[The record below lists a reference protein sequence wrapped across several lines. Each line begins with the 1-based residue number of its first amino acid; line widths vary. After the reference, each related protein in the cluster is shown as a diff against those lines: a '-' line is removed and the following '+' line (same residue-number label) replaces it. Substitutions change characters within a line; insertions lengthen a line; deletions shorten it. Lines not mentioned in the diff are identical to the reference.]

1 MTLVLGIDT
10 GGTYTDGVLLDHETK
25 EVVATSKTLTTH
37 HDLTIGILEAID
49 TLSLDD
55 PSTVKLVSISTT
67 LATNAV
73 AEGKGKPVA
82 LFLLGYDPELI
93 RQFNFASRFATPHH
107 FFVRGGH
114 DLQGNPQAPLD
125 EDGLKEFLKSVRGKV
140 EAIALSGYFSPLN
153 PAHEEQAASIIQNVA
168 VDGNPAQHEWPVV
181 LGHQLSTR
189 LDSVK
194 RATTASLNASL
205 LPLLQ
210 DFVVS
215 VSDAMEQRGLE
226 APLMV
231 VRGDG
236 TLMSAAVAEGR
247 PVETV
252 HSGPAASAVG
262 GHFLARSETGQSVE
276 RALVIDIGG
285 TTTDIAVVDGGR
297 VQVTEEGATV
307 GGFRTAV
314 QAADIHSIGLG
325 GDSHLTFDRE
335 DRLVIGPARV
345 VPLANLA
352 AQHPRVSQELRALRH
367 KRLTENIL
375 NWTEYWF
382 LMREPPS
389 TRVDARAVEVLT
401 VLRDEGPQAVKALLD
416 RFGLMHPLQFGGQTL
431 LEQGI
436 IGRAGLTPTDLL
448 HVSGEYAPW
457 DVEAARVAAEKIG
470 RLRGWDVDEFVE
482 RVKERIAERIV
493 SEAVSFLTKRPIPPE
508 LPHPGGRV
516 LGRWLLDNSLS
527 DADPYLETPIRLR
540 MPLIG
545 IGAPAGIFLP
555 RVAELL
561 HTDLVLPDHY
571 PVANAV
577 GAVAA
582 SVVAQEEA
590 RIYPHLEDLRLVG
603 YYAQWGEER
612 RVFSKLEPALDYA
625 KARAQQGAL
634 AAARESS
641 AVDPQATVDVIPNG
655 ADSYRVLAR
664 AIGNPRLGNS

>member
-10 GGTYTDGVLLDHETK
+10 GGTYTDGVLLDYDTK

-37 HDLTIGILEAID
+37 RDLTAGILAAID
-49 TLSLDD
+49 ALPLDD
-55 PSTVKLVSISTT
+55 PSAVKLVSISTT

-107 FFVRGGH
+107 FFVPGGH
-114 DLQGNPQAPLD
+114 DLQGNRQAPLD
-125 EDGLKEFLKSVRGKV
+125 EEDLKGRLKSVRSRV
-140 EAIALSGYFSPLN
+140 EAVAISGYFSPLN
-153 PAHEEQAASIIQNVA
+153 PAHEEQAASIVTNEVSRA
-168 VDGNPAQHEWPVV
+168 RSDGRRLPVV

-189 LDSVK
+189 LGSIK

-210 DFVVS
+210 DFIVS

-226 APLMV
+226 SPLMV

-262 GHFLARSETGQSVE
+262 GHFLASVD

-285 TTTDIAVVDGGR
+285 TTTDIAVVDDGR

-314 QAADIHSIGLG
+314 QAAGVHSIGLG

-352 AQHPRVSQELRALRH
+352 DNYPRVSHELRGLRH
-367 KRLTENIL
+367 KRPTENIL

-382 LMREPPS
+382 LMRERPS
-389 TRVDARAVEVLT
+389 TRVDTRTMEVLK

-416 RFGLMHPLQFGGQTL
+416 RFGLMHPLQFGGQRL
-431 LEQGI
+431 LEQDI

-470 RLRGWDVDEFVE
+470 RLRGWDVGEFVK

-493 SEAVSFLTKRPIPPE
+493 SEAVGFLTKRPIPPE

-540 MPLIG
+540 MPIIG

-561 HTDLVLPDHY
+561 HTDLILPDHY

-582 SVVAQEEA
+582 SVVAQAEA
-590 RIYPHLEDLRLVG
+590 RIYPHLDDLRLVG
-603 YYAQWGEER
+603 YYVQWADER
-612 RVFSKLEPALDYA
+612 KMFSKLEPALDYA
-625 KARAQQGAL
+625 KATTQQGAL

-641 AVDPQATVDVIPNG
+641 AVDPQATVDVIPDG
-655 ADSYRVLAR
+655 ADSYRVVTR

>member
-10 GGTYTDGVLLDHETK
+10 GGTYTDGVLLDYHTK
-25 EVVATSKTLTTH
+25 EVVAASKTLTTH

-49 TLSLDD
+49 TLPIDD
-55 PSTVKLVSISTT
+55 PSAVRLVSISTT

-73 AEGKGKPVA
+73 AEGKGRPVA

-93 RQFNFASRFATPHH
+93 RQFSFASRFATPHH

-114 DLQGNPQAPLD
+114 DLQGNAQAPLD
-125 EDGLKEFLKSVRGKV
+125 EDVLKRTLDSVHEKV
-140 EAIALSGYFSPLN
+140 EAVAISGYFSPLN
-153 PAHEEQAASIIQNVA
+153 PAHEERAASIIAPEVSRGQSNR
-168 VDGNPAQHEWPVV
+168 HELPVV

-189 LDSVK
+189 LDSIK

-210 DFVVS
+210 DFIVS
-215 VSDAMEQRGLE
+215 VSEAMAQRGLD

-236 TLMSAAVAEGR
+236 TLMGAAVAEGR

-262 GHFLARSETGQSVE
+262 GHFLAGVE
-276 RALVIDIGG
+276 RALIIDIGG

-314 QAADIHSIGLG
+314 QAADIYSIGLG

-352 AQHPRVSQELRALRH
+352 DRHPRVSRELRGLRH

-382 LMREPPS
+382 LTREPRS
-389 TRVDARAVEVLT
+389 ARVDTRTMEVLT

-470 RLRGWDVDEFVE
+470 RLRGWDVNEFVT

-493 SEAVSFLTKRPIPPE
+493 SEAVGFLTRRPIPPE

-603 YYAQWGEER
+603 YYVQWGDER
-612 RVFSKLEPALDYA
+612 KMFSKLKPALDYA
-625 KARAQQGAL
+625 KATTQQGAL

-641 AVDPQATVDVIPNG
+641 AVDPQATVDVLPNG